1 MKLWVVPFLLAM
13 VAHAIAQTEADS
25 RCEPN
30 ALNRL
35 ATENYDTS
43 VWFSI
48 DRFRALEE
56 VCVPGPHAYSYQSYR
71 GQLESFV
78 GYHAAALS
86 HYDPATPMD
95 SPLEFSASVT
105 SVPAVEYVT
114 ESARDRRIV
123 MVNERHHASSDRLLT
138 MELLAPLAEQGFRY
152 LAIEAGWNGDPV
164 NSRGYPIPQTGY
176 YVNDVVFAELI
187 RSAIELGYRIIAY
200 EEEDGQ
206 RTSAETSAMNP
217 QERRDWWQARNI
229 VTRVF
234 DIDSDAK
241 LLVHAGY
248 DHIRESRTD
257 NWAPMA
263 HFLRQFTGLDPLTV
277 SQTAYSERSRPERE
291 HPLRRKAREL
301 GLLGDEAIVL
311 VDSEG
316 ESVIP
321 PPATVDLAVLGI
333 STRYANGR
341 PTWME
346 MGGRRQETAF
356 DTPECAARTC
366 IVEARRAGFVDEVP
380 LDRVEVTNAEST
392 TLYLPAGED
401 IVVKVMGLDQS
412 TLATR
417 HIYVADPETRIL
429 GSSVTWAEESRKI
442 Q

>member
-1 MKLWVVPFLLAM
+1 MEIGGYSTNTSKIRVPMKLWVVPLLLAM
-13 VAHAIAQTEADS
+13 ATHALAQTEADTQ
-25 RCEPN
+25 CEPG

-35 ATENYDTS
+35 AAENYDTS
-43 VWFSI
+43 VWFSL
-48 DRFRALEE
+48 DRFRALED

-78 GYHAAALS
+78 GNHAAALS
-86 HYDPATPMD
+86 HYDPA
-95 SPLEFSASVT
+95 SPLNSSREFSAPVT

-114 ESARDRRIV
+114 ERAQDRRIV

-152 LAIEAGWNGDPV
+152 LAIEAGRNGDPI
-164 NSRGYPIPQTGY
+164 NTRGYPIAQTGY
-176 YVNDVVFAELI
+176 YVNDVVFAQLV
-187 RSAIELGYRIIAY
+187 RSAIELGYEIVAY
-200 EEEDGQ
+200 EEEDAQ
-206 RTSAETSAMNP
+206 KTSAETSAMNP
-217 QERRDWWQARNI
+217 QEWRDWWQARNI
-229 VTRVF
+229 ATRVF
-234 DIDSDAK
+234 DIDSGAK
-241 LLVHAGY
+241 VLVHAGY

-277 SQTAYSERSRPERE
+277 SQTAYSERSRPELE

-301 GLLGDEAIVL
+301 DLLGDEAIVL

-341 PTWME
+341 PTWMN

-366 IVEARRAGFVDEVP
+366 IAEARRAGFADEVP

-392 TLYLPAGED
+392 TLYLPTGGD
-401 IVVKVMGLDQS
+401 IVVQVMGLDRS
-412 TLATR
+412 ILAVR
-417 HIYVADPETRIL
+417 NLRVPEP
-429 GSSVTWAEESRKI
+429 
-442 Q
+442 

>member
-1 MKLWVVPFLLAM
+1 MKGLVVPLLLAIS
-13 VAHAIAQTEADS
+13 AHALPQTEADS
-25 RCEPN
+25 RCEPD

-43 VWFSI
+43 VWFSL
-48 DRFRALEE
+48 DRFRALEH

-78 GYHAAALS
+78 GNHVTALS
-86 HYDPATPMD
+86 LYDPASSPD
-95 SPLEFSASVT
+95 SSWEFSTPVT

-114 ESARDRRIV
+114 ERARDYRIV
-123 MVNERHHASSDRLLT
+123 MVNERHHVSSDRLLT

-176 YVNDVVFAELI
+176 YVNDVVFAELV
-187 RSAIELGYRIIAY
+187 RSATELGYRIIAY

-229 VTRVF
+229 ATRVF
-234 DIDSDAK
+234 DIDSEAK

-263 HFLRQFTGLDPLTV
+263 HFLRQFTGLDSLTV

-316 ESVIP
+316 KSVIP

-333 STRYANGR
+333 STSYANGR

-346 MGGRRQETAF
+346 MGGRRQETSF
-356 DTPECAARTC
+356 DTPECAARRC
-366 IVEARRAGFVDEVP
+366 IVEARSAGFDDEVP
-380 LDRVEVTNAEST
+380 LDRVEVTNTEST
-392 TLYLPAGED
+392 TIYLPAGED
-401 IVVKVMGLDQS
+401 IVVQVMGLDRS
-412 TLATR
+412 TLAMR
-417 HIYVADPETRIL
+417 NMHVPEP
-429 GSSVTWAEESRKI
+429 
-442 Q
+442 